1 MIDFMLAPATL
12 PRGLRVYAVGDVH
25 GCALRLAKLHRL
37 IREDLTRRPVAAAR
51 LIHLGD
57 LIDRGQD
64 SAGVLDLV
72 IGLLPPPGLEI
83 TTLRGNHEQMALDAL
98 AVGDVDLWLDNGAAA
113 TLLSWGIPRH
123 TPPSLWAKH
132 VPPAH
137 LAFLSGLPFRASI
150 GGYFFVHAGVRPGV
164 SLAVQSPEDM
174 LWIREPFLSA
184 TENFGQVVVHGHT
197 PVHSPEVHKNR
208 INIDTG
214 AVFGGPLTAA
224 VLEEDRIGFLCA

>member
-1 MIDFMLAPATL
+1 MIDFMPAPATL

-25 GCALRLAKLHRL
+25 GCATRLAKLHRL
-37 IREDLTRRPVAAAR
+37 IRADLTQRPVAAAR

-72 IGLLPPPGLEI
+72 IGLSPPPGLEI

-98 AVGDVDLWLDNGAAA
+98 SGGDVDLWLDNGAAA
-113 TLLSWGIPRH
+113 TLLSWGILRH
-123 TPPSLWAKH
+123 VPPPLWAKH
-132 VPPAH
+132 VPPVH
-137 LAFLSGLPFRASI
+137 LVFLSGLPFRASV
-150 GGYFFVHAGVRPGV
+150 GGYFFVHAGIRPGV
-164 SLAVQSPEDM
+164 SLAAQSPEDM

-197 PVHSPEVHKNR
+197 PVRSPEVHKNR
-208 INIDTG
+208 INVDTG